1 MSRSARVCSFALFLL
16 ALAPSAYLAF
26 HWRAMPHLGF
36 YHDDA
41 IYWIGAKSL
50 AQGHGYQI
58 LSLPGQPFQTKY
70 PPLFPAWLALAWL
83 WNPSFPANL
92 PAATLLAW
100 LMLPAYL
107 LLVRAFTKQYGFS
120 STGQAV
126 FCLIAGLNP
135 FCALLSFSLMPELFF
150 TSLLLL
156 SLLLAER
163 RTALSGLIAGL
174 AYLTR
179 AAALPLLFT
188 VPLVLAFRKRYKQA
202 ALFACAM
209 LPAIVAWQ
217 FWTMRHLS
225 PSRDLV
231 TLYYTNYLGFRN
243 DNVSLANLPTVIW
256 HNFDAFLTA
265 IGKLL
270 LFDLGPVGSIHIERV
285 VAIAAIAGVVRLARR
300 TGLIQYPLAA
310 LAYSAMLLVWHYQPD
325 QRFVFPLYPLLLAGL
340 WAEIRNLLEALRSAW
355 DKRGADRVAS
365 MIGAGAVA
373 VFALFFA
380 FTNVY
385 GLVRL
390 IPSVMTA
397 YQSDLEHR
405 RPAYQWIAKQLPSSV
420 SVFAY
425 DDPLL
430 YLYTGHRSCNLPL
443 PPKFL
448 YYDDAA
454 TDRLVHSIPDFARQN
469 RLDYLL
475 ITSDDFYR
483 DLHERGI
490 QQLAASVQGDTRLN
504 RAFSSPSTSIYRLL
518 P

>member
-16 ALAPSAYLAF
+16 ALVPSAYLAF
-26 HWRAMPHLGF
+26 HWRAMPQLGF

-41 IYWIGAKSL
+41 IYWIAAKSV

-70 PPLFPAWLALAWL
+70 PPVFPALLALAWR

-92 PAATLLAW
+92 SAATLLTW
-100 LMLPAYL
+100 LIMPVYM
-107 LLVRAFTKQYGFS
+107 LLVRAFAKQYGFS
-120 STGQAV
+120 PTSQAA

-135 FCALLSFSLMPELFF
+135 FCALLSFSLMPELLF

-156 SLLLAER
+156 SLVLAER
-163 RTALSGLIAGL
+163 RTALSGVVAGL

-179 AAALPLLFT
+179 AAALPILVT
-188 VPLVLAFRKRYKQA
+188 VPLVLAFRKKYKQA
-202 ALFACAM
+202 VVFACAM
-209 LPAIVAWQ
+209 LPAVAAWQ
-217 FWTMRHLS
+217 FWTSRHLS
-225 PSRDLV
+225 PARDLV
-231 TLYYTNYLGFRN
+231 TLYYTNYLGFQN
-243 DNVSLANLPTVIW
+243 DNVSLANLPSVIW
-256 HNFDAFLTA
+256 HNFDALLTA

-270 LFDLGPVGSIHIERV
+270 LFDMGPIGSVHIERV
-285 VAIAAIAGVVRLARR
+285 VAIAAIAGIVRLARR
-300 TGLIQYPLAA
+300 TGQLQYPLAA

-340 WAEIRNLLEALRSAW
+340 WVEIENLRKTLGAAW
-355 DKRGADRVAS
+355 EKRGVDRVAS
-365 MIGAGAVA
+365 AIGAGAVA
-373 VFALFFA
+373 AFALFFA
-380 FTNVY
+380 FTNAY
-385 GLVRL
+385 GLFRL
-390 IPSVMTA
+390 IPGVLTA

-405 RPAYQWIAKQLPSSV
+405 RPAYEWIAKQLPGSA

-443 PPKFL
+443 PPKLL

-469 RLDYLL
+469 RMDYLL
-475 ITSDDFYR
+475 VTSDDFYR

-490 QQLAASVQGDTRLN
+490 QQLAASVRGDLRLN
-504 RAFSSPSTSIYRLL
+504 RAFSSPTASIYRLL